1 MITRGN
7 ADVDDVTLKKVVRV
21 KLWYEGCSRRTLQ
34 WLWAY
39 YRFHSL
45 WKCYRGVIRVWWHR
59 TSHICCYQKSFL
71 NAVSSLHESLTPIV
85 LAALRQT
92 EWDQV
97 SRVLNNCTTRR
108 REAAGSVTCRDRFSQ
123 NKASQRRWG
132 KQIDVWLIHS
142 IICVKDKVANRNRWG
157 G

>member
-1 MITRGN
+1 MKTKGSE
-7 ADVDDVTLKKVVRV
+7 DGDDDPLKKVLRV

-45 WKCYRGVIRVWWHR
+45 FKCSPGGGGVWR
-59 TSHICCYQKSFL
+59 YQKSFL

-85 LAALRQT
+85 SAASRQT

-108 REAAGSVTCRDRFSQ
+108 REAAGSLTCRDRFSQ
-123 NKASQRRWG
+123 NKASQRRLG

-142 IICVKDKVANRNRWG
+142 IICVKGKVANRNGRG